1 MKLIEKVENLG
12 AEETDVKGGS
22 LAGAESRALV
32 KSLEL
37 GKFVYGERVF

>member
-1 MKLIEKVENLG
+1 MKLIEKLENLG
-12 AEETDVKGGS
+12 SEETDVKGGS

-37 GKFVYGERVF
+37 GTLVYGERIF